1 MGLRALRSIFAAY
14 AVAGSRLNQYNDIRS
29 SEIVICGST
38 RMSRRNISGTKV
50 RAGSGAGYPL
60 MRVIVLL
67 FFLILFAV
75 VGSMLISQSRTFNRV
90 YEKSQEL
97 SVLERE
103 AIANNEYVINQKE
116 KVGSDE
122 YIEEIARDQLG
133 LVKPGET
140 VYQTGD

>member
-1 MGLRALRSIFAAY
+1 
-14 AVAGSRLNQYNDIRS
+14 
-29 SEIVICGST
+29 
-38 RMSRRNISGTKV
+38 MSRRNISGTKV